1 MNEKI
6 VNFRI
11 DENLKTAFEMVAN
24 ARDLTSSQLLRALMR
39 NEVDSYMQ
47 KNAQLSL
54 IGTKDIKPKT
64 KPKQKSVIPDSWR
77 KK

>member
-1 MNEKI
+1 
-6 VNFRI
+6 
-11 DENLKTAFEMVAN
+11 MVAN

>member
-1 MNEKI
+1 MSEKI
-6 VNFRI
+6 INFRI
-11 DENLKTAFEMVAN
+11 DEDLKTAFEMVAN

-39 NEVDSYMQ
+39 YEVENYMQ

-54 IGTKDIKPKT
+54 IGAKDIKPKN